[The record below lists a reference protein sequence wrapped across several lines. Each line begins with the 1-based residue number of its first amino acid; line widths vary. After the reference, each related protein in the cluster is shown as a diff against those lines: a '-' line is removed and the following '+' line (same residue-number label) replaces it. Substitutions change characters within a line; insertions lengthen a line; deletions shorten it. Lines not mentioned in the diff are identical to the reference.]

1 MNQIICKFRRTEE
14 LNNIRIL
21 RRILMKK
28 ENKTKQ
34 NTGETKKQGTIEIIK
49 VSPLGLFFATV
60 ICASGSVCFVVLFTD
75 LRAFV

>member
-1 MNQIICKFRRTEE
+1 
-14 LNNIRIL
+14 
-21 RRILMKK
+21 MKK